1 MKFEAGLETIK
12 TENAERIDAY
22 PTRLP
27 REEDISKRRDPVLWS
42 EWTDAAPISEAEAQ
56 HYNDKG
62 YLVRH
67 DVFTP
72 EELELLVS
80 TAAKLRDT
88 PAQERPADFVTEPEG
103 DEIRTVF
110 RLDEHSPIFAR
121 LAADSRLAGVAQF
134 LLNDKVYL
142 HQSRLNYKPGFKGKE
157 FYWHSDFETWH
168 AEDGLPR
175 MRAVS
180 ASVLLTDNSRLNG
193 PLLLIPGSQ
202 GEFIACLGETP
213 EDNHEQSLKAQTV
226 GVPQPDT
233 IRRFASHYGLDA
245 ATGPA
250 GTVVFFDCN
259 TLHGSNGNIT
269 PDPRS
274 NAFFVFNAVTN
285 RPVGPFAAKAPRP
298 KWLANRDRI
307 APISVVD
314 GPIAGH

>member
-1 MKFEAGLETIK
+1 MNISHDTLQHFDAV
-12 TENAERIDAY
+12 DAY

-27 REEDISKRRDPVLWS
+27 DREQITPRRDPVLWS
-42 EWTDAAPISEAEAQ
+42 DWSEAAPISRDEAE
-56 HYNDKG
+56 HYRENG
-62 YLVRH
+62 YLVRR
-67 DVFTP
+67 DMFSSD
-72 EELELLVS
+72 ELELLVD
-80 TAAKLRDT
+80 TAKRLRDT
-88 PAQERPADFVTEPEG
+88 DADKRPADFVTEPNS
-103 DEIRTVF
+103 DDVRTVF
-110 RLDEHSPIFAR
+110 RLDEHSPLFSR
-121 LAADSRLAGVAQF
+121 LAADTRLAGVAEF
-134 LLNDKVYL
+134 LLNDRVYL

-180 ASVLLTDNSRLNG
+180 ASVLLTDNSSTNG
-193 PLLLIPGSQ
+193 PLMLIPGSQ

-213 EDNHEQSLKAQTV
+213 DDNHESSLKAQEV

-233 IRRFASHYGLDA
+233 ITRFAQHFGLDT
-245 ATGPA
+245 ATGPT

-285 RPVGPFAAKAPRP
+285 RPVSPFAASKPRP
-298 KWLANRDRI
+298 QWLANRELI
-307 APISVVD
+307 QPID
-314 GPIAGH
+314 PIAGRLTRG